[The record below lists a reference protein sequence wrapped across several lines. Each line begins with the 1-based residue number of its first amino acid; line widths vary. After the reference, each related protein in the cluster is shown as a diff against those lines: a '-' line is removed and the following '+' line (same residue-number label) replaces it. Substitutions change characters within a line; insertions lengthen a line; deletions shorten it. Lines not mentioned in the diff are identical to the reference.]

1 MSTTFA
7 VTKRPATYPV
17 AFSRQELYQS
27 QSAEIR
33 AVYDRVAPA
42 DRESMT
48 TVRGNDVCSRFR
60 VAYAQVPMTNA
71 QRTTVRH
78 LEIALEYVEKRI
90 DPTRLYFTIDSSPD
104 DDVVLNHK
112 KQGRL
117 CTIIVHDDGSMALSR
132 IYAQPALGQ
141 TDELIFVEPEGADYE
156 KLAYQFLSGQ

>member
-1 MSTTFA
+1 MSTKFA
-7 VTKRPATYPV
+7 VTKRPAAYPA

-33 AVYDRVAPA
+33 AVYDRAVPA

-48 TVRGNDVCSRFR
+48 IVRGNDVCSRFR
-60 VAYAQVPMTNA
+60 VAYAQLPMTAA
-71 QRTTVRH
+71 QRATVRQ
-78 LEIALEYVEKRI
+78 LEISLEHVEKQI

-104 DDVVLNHK
+104 EDVVLNHN

-132 IYAQPALGQ
+132 IYAKPTLSQ
-141 TDELIFVEPEGADYE
+141 TDELIFVEPEDADYE